1 MGNPT
6 DKKEKLNDS
15 ESSGRSAI
23 SSQEQD
29 KLDAVRDLLFGQ
41 NVKEYR
47 EEIKDLKDH
56 VKQNRSEIDQS
67 IDGAQKEVLKKIDE
81 LNKQFEKR
89 SDQMEE
95 KLEALL
101 MSKVDKSSLAGLLR
115 VIATQL
121 ESD

>member
-1 MGNPT
+1 MGNP
-6 DKKEKLNDS
+6 KEKLNDTDT
-15 ESSGRSAI
+15 AAQNV

-47 EEIKDLKDH
+47 DEIKELKDH
-56 VKQNRSEIDQS
+56 VRQNRSEIDKS
-67 IDGAQKEVLKKIDE
+67 IQGTNAEVLKKLDE

-89 SDQMEE
+89 SGQIEE
-95 KLEALL
+95 KLETLL
-101 MSKVDKSSLAGLLR
+101 KSKVDRSSLAGLLKD
-115 VIATQL
+115 IATQL